1 MSVAA
6 LEAKRK
12 RLVDEAAALIQKE
25 DRTDDELAR
34 ANAIAD
40 EAGEL
45 AEQIKTE
52 RRLEALAGEQAQYTE
67 RARDPRGAQRAA
79 DGAEAND
86 GANAQSVASIG
97 RRFVQSEEYKA
108 ARRARMNDTAPVH
121 IGGLLPV
128 RSADA
133 PEQRSLIYSGTAP
146 ADALRPQLL
155 PEIYRGLDLPLM
167 MRDVLL
173 NLPTQSDAIIA
184 MVESGYTNNAAAVP
198 EATATTST
206 GYSNAAKPESALTFT
221 QNTFP
226 VATIAHWVPITRQ
239 TLDDLPMMEAYVNER
254 LLRGLA
260 VVENS
265 QFLNGDGT
273 GANLTGIL
281 NTSGI
286 QVLDAAYFSGDPV
299 QNAGVGNENYER
311 ILRAKIQVMVTGQAR
326 PSFVVMNP
334 SDIEGIIT
342 AANTTGNY
350 LFPGLTN
357 GDLNGQIAGLRV
369 VWDTTMTAG
378 TALVGDGTMA
388 AVADRM
394 AGQIFTTDSH
404 SDYFTHNLFVI
415 LAEERVGLP
424 VFRPA
429 AFAVV
434 TLA

>member
-6 LEAKRK
+6 LEAKRA
-12 RLVDEAAALIQKE
+12 RLVDEAAALIQKD

-40 EAGEL
+40 EAGDL

-52 RRLEALAGEQAQYTE
+52 RRLEALAGEQSAYSE

-79 DGAEAND
+79 DGAEPND
-86 GANAQSVASIG
+86 DRKPEPRGSIG
-97 RRFVQSEEYKA
+97 RRFVQSDEFKTA
-108 ARRARMNDTAPVH
+108 AKMGLRRSAPV
-121 IGGLLPV
+121 GFENLLPLHT
-128 RSADA
+128 ADA
-133 PEQRSLIYSGTAP
+133 PERRSLIYSGTAP
-146 ADALRPQLL
+146 TDALRPQLL

-184 MVESGYTNNAAAVP
+184 MVESGYTNNAAPVP

-226 VATIAHWVPITRQ
+226 VTTIAHWVPITRQ
-239 TLDDLPMMEAYVNER
+239 MLQDLPMMEAYVNER

-260 VVENS
+260 VEENS

-281 NTSGI
+281 QTSGI
-286 QVLDAAYFSGDPV
+286 QVLDGTYFSSNQV
-299 QNAGVGNENYER
+299 VNAGANNENYER
-311 ILRAKIQVMVTGQAR
+311 ILRGKIAVMVTGQAR
-326 PSFVVMNP
+326 PSFAVMHPN
-334 SDIEGIIT
+334 DIEKIIT
-342 AANTTGNY
+342 ATNTTGNY
-350 LFPGLTN
+350 LFPGLAS
-357 GDLNGQIAGLRV
+357 GDLNGTIAGLRV
-369 VWDTTMTAG
+369 VWDTTVDEG

-394 AGQIFTTDSH
+394 AGQIFMTDSH
-404 SDYFTHNLFVI
+404 SDYFTHNMFVI